1 MKYRKKLFKTKD
13 IYNLPPTDNIFIKA
27 MVDNITHHIQHC
39 QEYRQILEHFSFNPS
54 SLDTIEDLHKIPPLP
69 TSYLKNTTM
78 LSKPHDKLFIKTTS
92 SGTGGKKTLSGYDK
106 SSAICAL
113 TMALKVLRYHGLIS
127 LRPTNYIV
135 LGVKPDKLNQTA
147 TAKAL
152 KYFTMLAPPKKVV
165 YAVKVKDGGYQV
177 DVEDL
182 VKAIIK
188 FSQEDR
194 PVRIIGF
201 PAYFKLFMAELA
213 DRGIKINLHP
223 NSKILLGGG
232 WKTFFAEEI
241 SKEELFSMAQD
252 TLGIHRLN
260 FKDHFSTAEHPVNY
274 MACANN
280 HFHVPV
286 FSRVIIRDV
295 NNLKPVGY
303 GTPGILNLISP
314 ILSSAPYGSILTD
327 DIAVMHDGARCRC
340 GTSSPYVD
348 IIGRVGLSNLKTCTQ
363 VASEFLKNL

>member
-1 MKYRKKLFKTKD
+1 MKHRRKLFKTTD
-13 IYNLPPTDNIFIKA
+13 IYNLPPTDDTFVKA
-27 MVDNITHHIQHC
+27 MADNIAFHMQHC
-39 QEYRQILEHFSFNPS
+39 PEYNQILQHFNF
-54 SLDTIEDLHKIPPLP
+54 SLSALKTTADLHKIPSLP

-113 TMALKVLRYHGLIS
+113 VMALKVMRYHKLIS
-127 LRPTNYIV
+127 LRRTNYIV
-135 LGVKPDKLNQTA
+135 LGPKPDKLVQTA

-152 KYFTMLAPPKKVV
+152 KYFTMLAPPKKTV
-165 YAVKVKDGGYQV
+165 YAVKMRDGEYNV
-177 DVEDL
+177 DIDGL
-182 VKAIIK
+182 IKAIVK
-188 FSQEDR
+188 FSHEGR

-201 PAYFKLFMAELA
+201 PGYLKLFLAELA
-213 DRGIKINLHP
+213 GRGIKLNLHK

-241 SKEELFSMAQD
+241 SKEELFAMARD
-252 TLGIHRLN
+252 TLGIQRHN

-274 MACANN
+274 MACENN
-280 HFHVPV
+280 HFHIPV
-286 FSRVIIRDV
+286 FSRVIIRDASS
-295 NNLKPVGY
+295 LEPVEY

-327 DIAVMHDGARCRC
+327 DIAVMHSGKDC
-340 GTSSPYVD
+340 GCGITSPYMD

-363 VASEFLKNL
+363 AASEFMKNL